1 MIKERNTFEF
11 PDTFKVECLIESP
24 KQYDVEDLVK
34 IIGNKILGHDKANII
49 IQYNNKLL
57 DKFSTEDCKL
67 QALLDKS
74 LIPHTY
80 NLLLRTNINNL
91 DTIIC
96 HEMKHFDQYEKG
108 DLEIIKDNN
117 MLSFMYKGIKYDSS
131 TDYFN
136 RPWEKEAIKAQSVL
150 WKQFKKLYYK

>member
-136 RPWEKEAIKAQSVL
+136 RP
-150 WKQFKKLYYK
+150 